1 MREPSIAVGLLQ
13 LFCRDE
19 ALVGDILE
27 EYATRQSRFWLWRQV
42 AVAVLLALPYGV
54 VRRPARAKIRMPI
67 GGVGLLAIVAL
78 ITLVAPGAWWLIGIG
93 IVGGAVVAAVMIG
106 SGFSRRER
114 KVETLSLK

>member
-1 MREPSIAVGLLQ
+1 MSEPRVAITLLQ
-13 LFCRDE
+13 SFCRDE

-27 EYATRQSRFWLWRQV
+27 EYEQRQSRFWLWRQV

-54 VRRPARAKIRMPI
+54 VRRPPRGKMRMPV
-67 GGVGLLAIVAL
+67 GGLGLLGVIAV

-93 IVGGAVVAAVMIG
+93 IIGGAVVAAVMIG